1 MDRPSC
7 LTDIPQNGPS
17 GRVMLRMSL
26 LGRSI
31 MALLLPLLAPAI
43 PTFAQTT
50 LTPATLAFGNQAVAV
65 ASASKTA
72 TFKNTQAVAMTIDSI
87 AISGGTAPGDY
98 ASTTTCPISPST
110 LDAGASLFY
119 LFNLLEGRS
128 ILK

>member
-1 MDRPSC
+1 VLRFRFL
-7 LTDIPQNGPS
+7 LTRNPERLAKTGT
-17 GRVMLRMSL
+17 
-26 LGRSI
+26 
-31 MALLLPLLAPAI
+31 LPAS
-43 PTFAQTT
+43 